1 MVGGNM
7 KGARSDA
14 ATKQTSHLAEI
25 HLSTRVAP
33 CLTRGLANLR
43 PVSAFYMP
51 DVTDPADPVVGA

>member
-25 HLSTRVAP
+25 HLSPRVAP
-33 CLTRGLANLR
+33 CEARG
-43 PVSAFYMP
+43 
-51 DVTDPADPVVGA
+51 DGG